1 MNPTRIPLSR
11 LSPELI
17 DRYGT
22 SPGYRV
28 LSNMARD
35 GQLRTE
41 VVNGRHYVLEAS
53 LPALAAALGLTSAAV
68 EHIAA

>member
-1 MNPTRIPLSR
+1 MNTQNRIPLPR

-22 SPGYRV
+22 SPGYRT

-35 GQLRTE
+35 GVLRTE
-41 VVNGRHYVLEAS
+41 VVNGRHYVLEADV
-53 LPALAAALGLTSAAV
+53 PALAADLGLVPVRAA
-68 EHIAA
+68 

>member
-1 MNPTRIPLSR
+1 MLVQNRIPLPR

-22 SPGYRV
+22 SPGYRT

-35 GQLRTE
+35 GVLRTE
-41 VVNGRHYVLEAS
+41 VIRGRHYVSEADV
-53 LPALAAALGLTSAAV
+53 PALAADLGLIPAPARAA
-68 EHIAA
+68 